1 MTYTL
6 SLHDAL
12 PISYSTNYS
21 DEFMYSEPGDY
32 ILKVRV
38 RDYKNIDQ
46 VFEYPIKVY
55 DTTDIN
61 NIGGNSE
68 KMSFEIYPNPATQ
81 LINLKGINENE
92 TISIYNLQGIKI
104 KEVIYDGSL
113 ISIEDLINGCYIM
126 KCSDYRSV
134 ILIKN

>member
-1 MTYTL
+1 M
-6 SLHDAL
+6 
-12 PISYSTNYS
+12 
-21 DEFMYSEPGDY
+21 
-32 ILKVRV
+32 
-38 RDYKNIDQ
+38 IDQ